1 MKQYKNLLQ
10 VSLMATFL
18 MTSMA
23 TSATNRDNTITYD
36 DGSLERSMDLRSET
50 ANFHDRKM
58 FASMAHTRATAAL
71 SQATYVY
78 TQHLRLYRQNVKTE
92 MDMLETEIDM
102 LNASVAHSIT
112 EMAMISEGT
121 RYDIGKL
128 KASWRDG
135 SESRDLKKLAT
146 MYLLIRQRYVEH
158 SEFLVSEYTKL
169 LKARER
175 VLVIKQ
181 GLAGKK
187 IISEEELNDARVEKD
202 HALTDLSL
210 SADQLSF
217 AREAL
222 ADAQKDAQNLNR

>member
-10 VSLMATFL
+10 LGLIATFL

-23 TSATNRDNTITYD
+23 TSATNRDNSMNSD
-36 DGSLERSMDLRSET
+36 DGGLERSMDLQSET

-92 MDMLETEIDM
+92 MDMLETEIAM
-102 LNASVAHSIT
+102 LNSSAAHSIT

-135 SESRDLKKLAT
+135 SAGRDLKKLAT
-146 MYLLIRQRYVEH
+146 MYLSIRQRYVEH

-181 GLAGKK
+181 ALAAKK
-187 IISEEELNDARVEKD
+187 IISEEELNDSNVQRE
-202 HALTDLSL
+202 HAVTDLTL
-210 SADQLSF
+210 ATEQLTF

-222 ADAQKDAQNLNR
+222 ADAQKDLERQSR